1 METAVEG
8 AAGGVFPSPPPG
20 VAEPGAAHADV
31 LADLAARV
39 APCASAEGG
48 LSDGLSDGS
57 GAIATL
63 AMPGSCSFGG
73 AFAFGAKK
81 LAMERIPAA
90 GCFGGAM
97 SLACSGKKTERAA
110 PADASR
116 RA

>member
-1 METAVEG
+1 MVEG

-39 APCASAEGG
+39 APRASADG
-48 LSDGLSDGS
+48 GLSDGS
-57 GAIATL
+57 GAIAPL